1 METEFKNKKLL
12 IVEDD
17 NETITLLESILSTL
31 GFDVETAFDG
41 LQGIN
46 KITNN
51 SYDLIL
57 TDLDMPILNGYD
69 MIEKTYSLE
78 KNLNIIIISS
88 YTKDYVTKNLNND
101 KISIL
106 TKPFNINELIELTKK
121 TLLI

>member
-88 YTKDYVTKNLNND
+88 YTKDFVTKNLNND

>member
-17 NETITLLESILSTL
+17 NETITLLENILSTL

-88 YTKDYVTKNLNND
+88 YTKDFVTKNLNND

>member
-1 METEFKNKKLL
+1 METEFRNKKLL

-69 MIEKTYSLE
+69 MIEKTYGLE

-88 YTKDYVTKNLNND
+88 YTKDFVTKNLNND